1 MAVRVIRLGVY
12 SLKMVELV
20 RRALRCFSGPIIMSH
35 EPRIEED
42 NEVCWRV
49 FDSGAFSEE
58 ECKREL
64 IQTLKS
70 YSASFLCKSEKMKQ
84 WAASLASVMEG
95 APLEEAPEE
104 VRGHK
109 LNPLEAESVHVLLDE
124 IRRLDK
130 VEYSYAVMGIERPYQ
145 AKGELKVLRDK
156 LQALRGSYY

>member
-1 MAVRVIRLGVY
+1 MRVVRLGVY

-20 RRALRCFSGPIIMSH
+20 RRALRCFSGPIITSH
-35 EPRIEED
+35 EPYIEED

-49 FDSGAFSEE
+49 FGSDMFSEE
-58 ECKREL
+58 DCKREL
-64 IQTLKS
+64 IQVLKS
-70 YSASFLCKSEKMKQ
+70 YSTSFLCRSEKIRK

-109 LNPLEAESVHVLLDE
+109 LNPLEATAAHVLLNE

-130 VEYSYAVMGIERPYQ
+130 VEYSYAVMGIERPWQ
-145 AKGELKVLRDK
+145 AEGELKVLRDK
-156 LQALRGSYY
+156 LQSLRGSYY